1 MVPRNE
7 IFPPFPRQNGVT
19 DTAMELGVIGCGKMG
34 RALVGGIINTGLC
47 RADEVTVYDTYE
59 SASAAMAAELGV
71 AVAPDNASV
80 VAASEVVLLC
90 TKPQGFAGMLAELGE
105 SNDRLLIS
113 IAAGIRIAAI
123 ESGSGG
129 RHRVVRV
136 MPNTPAL
143 VGKGASAYALGSS
156 ATEAD
161 AALTESLLGAVGYV
175 CRVAEDDLDAVTA
188 VSGSG
193 PAYFFFMLEAMI
205 AEGIAQGLTPEIARD
220 LAVHTAA
227 GAAELVL
234 GTGENPATLRENV
247 TSPNGTT
254 FAALQYFRSKDFEA
268 IVQGAVAAAAD
279 RSREL
284 GRA

>member
-1 MVPRNE
+1 MR
-7 IFPPFPRQNGVT
+7 
-19 DTAMELGVIGCGKMG
+19 MKLGVIGCGKMG
-34 RALVGGIINTGLC
+34 KALVGGILGAGIC
-47 RADEVTVYDTYE
+47 RPEETVAFDTYGP
-59 SASAAMAAELGV
+59 ASAAMAADLGV
-71 AVAPDNASV
+71 RVAPDNASV
-80 VAASEVVLLC
+80 VAASDVVLLC
-90 TKPQGFAGMLAELGE
+90 TKPQGFPAMLAELGE
-105 SNDRLLIS
+105 SVDRLLVS

-123 ESGSGG
+123 EEGSGK

-161 AALTESLLGAVGYV
+161 AALAESLLGAVGYV

-193 PAYFFFMLEAMI
+193 PAYFFLMLEAMI
-205 AEGIAQGLTPEIARD
+205 AEGIAQGLEPGIARD

-234 GTGENPATLRENV
+234 ATGEAPATLRENV

-254 FAALQYFRSKDFEA
+254 FAALEHFRSKAFETT
-268 IVQGAVAAAAD
+268 VRGAMAAAAE

-284 GRA
+284 GRG

>member
-1 MVPRNE
+1 
-7 IFPPFPRQNGVT
+7 
-19 DTAMELGVIGCGKMG
+19 MG
-34 RALVGGIINTGLC
+34 GALVGGILRTGLC
-47 RADEVTVYDTYE
+47 RAGEVTVFDSE
-59 SASAAMAAELGV
+59 PRASAALAESLGV
-71 AVAPDNASV
+71 TVAADNASV

-90 TKPQGFAGMLAELGE
+90 TKPQGFPAMLAELGDPC
-105 SNDRLLIS
+105 DRLLIS

-123 ESGSGG
+123 ESGTGH

-143 VGKGASAYALGSS
+143 IGKGASGYALGTS

-161 AALTESLLGAVGYV
+161 AALTESLLGSVGYV
-175 CRVAEDDLDAVTA
+175 CRVTEESLDAVTA

-193 PAYFFFMLEAMI
+193 PAYLFFLLEAI
-205 AEGIAQGLTPEIARD
+205 LAEGIAQGLSPEIARD

-234 GTGENPATLRENV
+234 ATGETPAKLRENV

-254 FAALQYFRSKDFEA
+254 FAALEFLRANHFEA
-268 IVQGAVAAAAD
+268 NVRGAVAAAAD

-284 GRA
+284 GRS

>member
-1 MVPRNE
+1 MK
-7 IFPPFPRQNGVT
+7 
-19 DTAMELGVIGCGKMG
+19 LGVIGCGKMG
-34 RALVGGIINTGLC
+34 RALVGGIVGAGLC
-47 RADEVTVYDTYE
+47 RPEDVLVCDSYE
-59 SASAAMAAELGV
+59 PAAAAMAAALGV
-71 AVAPDNASV
+71 SVAPDNASV
-80 VAASEVVLLC
+80 VAGSQVVLLC
-90 TKPQGFAGMLAELGE
+90 TKPQGFSGMLAELGE
-105 SNDRLLIS
+105 SRDRLLVS
-113 IAAGIRIAAI
+113 IAAGIRLAAI
-123 ESGSGG
+123 EAGSGY

-175 CRVAEDDLDAVTA
+175 CRVAEHDLDAVTA

-193 PAYFFFMLEAMI
+193 PAYFFFMLEAII
-205 AEGIAQGLTPEIARD
+205 AEGVAQGLPPEIARD
-220 LAVHTAA
+220 LAAHTAA

-234 GTGENPATLRENV
+234 ATGETPATLRENV

-254 FAALQYFRSKDFEA
+254 FAALQYFRGKDFET
-268 IVQGAVAAAAD
+268 IVRGAVAAAAE

-284 GRA
+284 GRAQPRA

>member
-1 MVPRNE
+1 MK
-7 IFPPFPRQNGVT
+7 
-19 DTAMELGVIGCGKMG
+19 LGVIGCGKMG
-34 RALVGGIINTGLC
+34 SALVGGILKAGLC
-47 RADEVTVYDTYE
+47 DPADVTVFDAYPA
-59 SASAAMAAELGV
+59 ASLAMAEALGV
-71 AVAPDNASV
+71 TVAPDNASV
-80 VAASEVVLLC
+80 VAASGVVLLC
-90 TKPQGFAGMLAELGE
+90 TKPQGFGAMLAELGE
-105 SNDRLLIS
+105 SRDRLLIS
-113 IAAGIRIAAI
+113 IAAGIRLAAI
-123 ESGSGG
+123 EAGTDH

-143 VGKGASAYALGSS
+143 VGKGASGYALGSS

-161 AALTESLLGAVGYV
+161 AALTESLLGSVGYV

-205 AEGIAQGLTPEIARD
+205 AEGIAQGLTPQVARD

-234 GTGENPATLRENV
+234 ATGETPATLRENV

-254 FAALQYFRSKDFEA
+254 YAALQFFRGKDFES
-268 IVQGAVAAAAD
+268 IVRGALAAAAE

-284 GRA
+284 GKA

>member
-1 MVPRNE
+1 MK
-7 IFPPFPRQNGVT
+7 
-19 DTAMELGVIGCGKMG
+19 LGVIGCGKMG
-34 RALVGGIINTGLC
+34 RALVGGIIEAGLC
-47 RADEVTVYDTYE
+47 RSPEVTVYDSSAAA
-59 SASAAMAAELGV
+59 SASMAAELGV
-71 AVAPDNASV
+71 VVATDNAAV

-105 SNDRLLIS
+105 SRDRLLIS
-113 IAAGIRIAAI
+113 IAAGIRLAAI
-123 ESGSGG
+123 ESGSGD
-129 RHRVVRV
+129 RHRVIRV

-143 VGKGASAYALGSS
+143 VGRGASAYALGSS
-156 ATEAD
+156 ATPDD
-161 AALTESLLGAVGYV
+161 AALAESILGAVGYV

-188 VSGSG
+188 MSGSG

-205 AEGIAQGLTPEIARD
+205 AEGIAQGLTPAIARD

-234 GTGENPATLRENV
+234 GTGEDPATLRENV

-268 IVQGAVAAAAD
+268 IVGGAVAAAAD

-284 GRA
+284 GKA